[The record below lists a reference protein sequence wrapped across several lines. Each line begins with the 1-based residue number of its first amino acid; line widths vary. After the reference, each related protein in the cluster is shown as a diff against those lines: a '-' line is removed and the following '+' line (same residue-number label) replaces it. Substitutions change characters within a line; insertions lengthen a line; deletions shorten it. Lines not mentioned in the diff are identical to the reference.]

1 MIKIPA
7 PLEFVDTAV
16 FGCDLAK
23 QITRLYEFDEELGKE
38 LALAAIIYVMTGGV
52 EISDNPI
59 VNTVLQGSEKFVT
72 KNVAKWEE
80 KKTNKE
86 EEEIRKK
93 KLEEI
98 SSLMRQGYKQIE
110 ISRELGLPPSTVSD
124 RVRTIRK
131 KYSYLLDNS
140 SENLV
145 VTNPDFRTKVIT
157 NSDE

>member
-1 MIKIPA
+1 
-7 PLEFVDTAV
+7 
-16 FGCDLAK
+16 
-23 QITRLYEFDEELGKE
+23 
-38 LALAAIIYVMTGGV
+38 MTGGV

-145 VTNPDFRTKVIT
+145 ITNPDFRTKVIT